1 VLGIV
6 GIPLYIFAVPSLL
19 ALVFGLVAA
28 GRIKRSLGTQGGLG
42 MARAGWILGVVG
54 LSLFAMVIA
63 TIALGE
69 DFEDEL
75 GAVVVAALAGA

>member
-1 VLGIV
+1 V
-6 GIPLYIFAVPSLL
+6 GIPFYILAVPSLL

-54 LSLFAMVIA
+54 LCVFAMAIA
-63 TIALGE
+63 VIALGE

-75 GAVVVAALAGA
+75 GAVGVVVLSSV